1 MEIGIRRKGL
11 VLCLSGPSGVG
22 KGTVIA
28 ALRRLDGN
36 LDHSVS
42 VTTRSPR
49 PNERDG
55 VEYYF
60 RSREEFEAMLA
71 AGEILEHDEYCGCY
85 YGTPL
90 RPLQE
95 KTALGRDVI
104 MDITVPGSL
113 VTLERFPEAVS
124 IFLLPPSL
132 TELRRRLEGRGTET
146 AEAIDA
152 RLAVA
157 REEIL
162 EAPRFTYN
170 VVNHDVGRAVECIR
184 AIMAAERARSE
195 RLAGIAEAILN
206 R

>member
-1 MEIGIRRKGL
+1 MEVGIRRKGL

-22 KGTVIA
+22 KGTVIE
-28 ALRRLDGN
+28 ALRRLDSN
-36 LDHSVS
+36 LDHSIS
-42 VTTRSPR
+42 VTTRPPR
-49 PNERDG
+49 PTERDG
-55 VEYYF
+55 VEYLF
-60 RSREEFEAMLA
+60 RSRGEFEAMLA
-71 AGEILEHDEYCGCY
+71 AGEILEHDEYCGYY

-90 RPLQE
+90 GPLQE

-124 IFLLPPSL
+124 IFLLPPSF

-146 AEAIDA
+146 AAAIDA
-152 RLAVA
+152 RLAAA

-162 EAPRFTYN
+162 EAQRFTYN
-170 VVNHDVGRAVECIR
+170 VVNHEVGCTVEQIQ
-184 AIMAAERARSE
+184 AIMTAERSRSE
-195 RLAGIAEAILN
+195 RLEGIAEVILN